1 MYDLETKLKE
11 FFKDKE
17 INNVGDILSAASHP
31 RDMVDLLNLI
41 SESIGFNHD
50 WRSQIDRWVC

>member
-41 SESIGFNHD
+41 SETIGFSHD
-50 WRSQIDRWVC
+50 